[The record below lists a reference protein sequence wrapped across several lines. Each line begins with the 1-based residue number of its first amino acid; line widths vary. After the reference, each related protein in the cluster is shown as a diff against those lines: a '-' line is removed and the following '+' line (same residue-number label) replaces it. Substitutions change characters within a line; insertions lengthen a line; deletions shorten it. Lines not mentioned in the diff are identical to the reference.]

1 MKEIDYKNWNRREHF
16 EFFSK
21 YDNPFFGIV
30 TEIDCTEAYDLAK
43 KNGLSFFAFYLHKSL
58 MAVNRTEE
66 FRLRLLDDKV
76 VSFDKIHAAT
86 TIGRADGTFG
96 FSHVEFSEDFSV
108 FNESLKQE
116 INSVRNS
123 VGLRADQGSARE
135 DVIHYSTLPWFR
147 ITGVSYARNYNTDD
161 SVPKITFGR
170 SFLEGNTRKMAIS
183 VEAHHGLVDGIHIA
197 RFLEEFQ
204 DLMNG

>member
-30 TEIDCTEAYDLAK
+30 TEIDCTGAYDLAK
-43 KNGLSFFAFYLHKSL
+43 KNGLSFFAFYLHKSI

-86 TIGRADGTFG
+86 TIGREDGTFG

-108 FNESLKQE
+108 FNENLKQE
-116 INSVRNS
+116 INAVRNS
-123 VGLRADQGSARE
+123 VGLRAGQGSARE

-147 ITGVSYARNYNTDD
+147 FTGVSYARNYNTND

-170 SFLEGNTRKMAIS
+170 SFMEGNTRKMAVS
-183 VEAHHGLVDGIHIA
+183 VEAHHGLVDAIHIA